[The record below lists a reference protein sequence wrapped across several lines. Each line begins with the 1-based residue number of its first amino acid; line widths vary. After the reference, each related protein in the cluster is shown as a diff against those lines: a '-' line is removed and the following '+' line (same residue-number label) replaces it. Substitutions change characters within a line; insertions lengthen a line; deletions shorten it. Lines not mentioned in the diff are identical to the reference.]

1 MRSKK
6 LPPEI
11 QKRALVK
18 QLFIDAAMTK
28 DHIETPSMGEILR
41 EEFLEPLNIT
51 PYRLSKELK
60 VSTSTVLDLL
70 HDRRKITVEMALRLS
85 KFFSTSHK
93 FWLNLQNE
101 LDVREDAKNWK
112 HSLRRYSLTVE
123 ALRLHSKG

>member
-1 MRSKK
+1 M
-6 LPPEI
+6 I
-11 QKRALVK
+11 
-18 QLFIDAAMTK
+18 K
-28 DHIETPSMGEILR
+28 DYIETPTIGEIMR

-85 KFFSTSHK
+85 KFFGNSHK

-101 LDVREDAKNWK
+101 LDVREATKK
-112 HSLRRYSLTVE
+112 LETVLE
-123 ALRLHSKG
+123 TIQPYG

>member
-1 MRSKK
+1 M
-6 LPPEI
+6 I
-11 QKRALVK
+11 
-18 QLFIDAAMTK
+18 K
-28 DHIETPSMGEILR
+28 DYIETPTMGEIIR

-85 KFFSTSHK
+85 KFFGNSHK

-101 LDVREDAKNWK
+101 LDVRDAAKK
-112 HSLRRYSLTVE
+112 LETVLE
-123 ALRLHSKG
+123 TIQPYG